1 MKHAETSLAAYL
13 QIQPKLGP
21 LQQTV
26 YTFIKQNPDST
37 DKEISEQTGI
47 AINVVT
53 PRRGE
58 LAAQHLIFSCGTKR
72 QSNGYKAKTWRTV
85 K

>member
-26 YTFIKQNPDST
+26 YTFIKHNPDLP

-58 LAAQHLIFSCGTKR
+58 LEAKGLIKCSGLKR
-72 QSNGYKAKTWRTV
+72 QRNGYKAKTWRTA